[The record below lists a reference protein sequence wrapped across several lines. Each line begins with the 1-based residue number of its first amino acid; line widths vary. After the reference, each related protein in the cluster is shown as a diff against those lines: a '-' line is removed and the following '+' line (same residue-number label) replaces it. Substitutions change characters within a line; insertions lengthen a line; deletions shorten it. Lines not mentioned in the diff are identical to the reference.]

1 MTTETDTDDT
11 EKWWEDRNLKFNTS
25 DEELDSEHE
34 REEEPNEQQVEP
46 NEEQVEPNEKQDEPE
61 EQAEQQVNVE
71 EEEGEVNALFGPI
84 GTGVV
89 GRILPEGDYIVQ
101 KCLTM

>member
-61 EQAEQQVNVE
+61 DIRMNGGTSRNPFHTDKRMHAHTH
-71 EEEGEVNALFGPI
+71 AL
-84 GTGVV
+84 TLKST
-89 GRILPEGDYIVQ
+89 R
-101 KCLTM
+101 